1 MQQLMYSF
9 KGYVAPQA
17 ILDGVESGQITSF
30 CLFTNQNI
38 ESPAQLRMLTD
49 SLRDAAA
56 RGGHLP
62 PLIGVDQE
70 GGQLTAIANGA
81 TELPGNMALGATRS
95 PELAYQY
102 GLVLGRELLA
112 MGVNLNFAPTMD
124 VNVNPANPVIGIR
137 SFGEEPEL
145 VADLGTAVIR
155 GMQDEGILA
164 TAKHFPGHGDVASD
178 PHDSQPVNIHPRSRL
193 NTVEL
198 VPFRAAIRA
207 NVSAIMSGHILFT
220 ALDDRNPATLSSV
233 ILHDLLRNEMGFDG
247 LVITDAMDMQAVARR
262 GKLESV
268 RDALQAGVD
277 MVLLGHL
284 TDQLELG
291 QQTAHLENPLSV
303 DRIQSMRQRIPAA
316 LPSLDVVGSAEHRQI
331 AQTIA
336 ERSITL
342 VKNGGQLPLRPSA
355 DDLIAVI
362 TPIPLDL
369 TPADTSS
376 HVTIQL
382 AEFIQQRHSRT
393 ISLQF
398 RQQAAEVEIR
408 AIVEA
413 AAKADIVIVGTIAAD
428 QDESQAA
435 LVRELHLRGKRPI
448 VIALRTPYDL
458 SVFPEIE
465 TYLCTYGIRGVTL
478 QAATRV
484 LFGEINAEGVLPCS
498 IPGRVDY
505 VPNL

>member
-1 MQQLMYSF
+1 VQQLMYSF
-9 KGYVAPQA
+9 KGYIAPKV
-17 ILDGVESGQITSF
+17 ILDGVESGRITSF

-38 ESPAQLRMLTD
+38 ESPAQLRALTD

-56 RGGHLP
+56 RGGQLS
-62 PLIGVDQE
+62 PLIGLDQE
-70 GGQLTAIANGA
+70 GGQLTALPNGA

-102 GLVLGRELLA
+102 GVVLARELLA
-112 MGVNLNFAPTMD
+112 TGINLNFAPTMD

-145 VADLGTAVIR
+145 VAELGSGVIR
-155 GMQDEGILA
+155 GMQSEGILT

-178 PHDSQPVNIHPRSRL
+178 PHDSQPINHHARPRL

-220 ALDDRNPATLSSV
+220 ALDDRNPATLSPT
-233 ILHDLLRNEMGFDG
+233 ILHHLLREELGFDG
-247 LVITDAMDMQAVARR
+247 LILSDAMDMQAVARL

-268 RDALQAGVD
+268 RAALQAGVD
-277 MVLLGHL
+277 IVLLGHL
-284 TDQLELG
+284 SDQIKLG
-291 QQTAHLENPLSV
+291 QQLSHLENPTSV
-303 DRIQSMRQRIPAA
+303 RRIQAARQGIPAT
-316 LPSLDVVGSAEHRQI
+316 LPPLDIVGSAEHRQI

-342 VKNGGQLPLRPSA
+342 VKNGGQIPLRLSVK
-355 DDLIAVI
+355 DLIAVI

-376 HVTIQL
+376 HVTIEL
-382 AEFIQQRHSRT
+382 AELISQRHPRT
-393 ISLQF
+393 IAYQF
-398 RQQAAEVEIR
+398 RQSADDTEIR
-408 AIVEA
+408 AIIEAVVEA
-413 AAKADIVIVGTIAAD
+413 DVVIMGTIAAD
-428 QDESQAA
+428 QDESQSA
-435 LVRELHLRGKRPI
+435 LVRELVKRDKRPI

-458 SVFPEIE
+458 SVFPEVE
-465 TYLCTYGIRGVTL
+465 TYLCTYGIRGVTMR
-478 QAATRV
+478 AATRV
-484 LFGEINAEGVLPCS
+484 LFGEISADGVLPCS
-498 IPGRVDY
+498 IPGRIDY
-505 VPNL
+505 VPDL